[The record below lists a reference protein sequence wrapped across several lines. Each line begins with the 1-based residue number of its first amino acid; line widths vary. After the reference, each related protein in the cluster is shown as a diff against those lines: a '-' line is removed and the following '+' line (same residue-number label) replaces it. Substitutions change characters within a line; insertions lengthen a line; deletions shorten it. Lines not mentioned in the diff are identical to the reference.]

1 MRKFL
6 AVLLC
11 CLFLVFT
18 LSGCGSQISFTWLVD
33 AVPANLDPQ
42 LTTQGSDLVAIYN
55 LYSGLVRLDA
65 DDEPQPEC
73 AESWDISADSL
84 TYTFHLKPGLAYE
97 KLKHH
102 EKEYFLTAHDFVF
115 AFQRVFQK
123 DTKSPYTA
131 EFSAIQNSQQVLSG
145 TLSPEMLGVHAPD
158 DSTVVF
164 QLEHP
169 DPQFLKKLS
178 LPGAMPCN
186 QEFFESTRG
195 AYGLSAHGS
204 ISSNILANGPFHLYN
219 WNENGLFLRRNAQG
233 SRITSLRI
241 VLNETGSEPVSSG
254 EEAEPPLTGAALLN
268 ADKASA
274 ALSEDFESNTFQ
286 AFPYTATTWA
296 LTFNCENPLLAQ
308 PQLRHAL
315 AAAALNTALD
325 IPDGS
330 QPAQGLIPPALS
342 VDGRSYR
349 EAAGNLLP
357 QFEDPV
363 SLCRQGLAAAG
374 AARLS
379 DISIIFPEGMD
390 IRPLAESLNQ
400 QWQKQLNPFSAFFP
414 IKELP
419 MDEFSKR
426 LTSGDY
432 QIALVPFSPI
442 KDNPAEILQQVSIA
456 NPTDPTAQII
466 EPLKRTAHWDLEQL
480 MDLEQKILAEATVV
494 PLWYQSKSLLVQP
507 NIKGLVFRPFGPVL
521 DLTWAEASK

>member
-6 AVLLC
+6 AVFFC
-11 CLFLVFT
+11 CLFLLLT
-18 LSGCGSQISFTWLVD
+18 LSGCGGQISFTWLVD

-65 DDEPQPEC
+65 NGEPQPEC
-73 AESWDISADSL
+73 AESWDISADNL

-102 EKEYFLTAHDFVF
+102 EKEYPLTAHDFVF

-145 TLSPEMLGVHAPD
+145 ALTPEMLGVHAPN

-164 QLEHP
+164 QLEHS

-204 ISSNILANGPFHLYN
+204 ISANILANGPFHLYN
-219 WNENGLFLRRNAQG
+219 WNENGLFLRRDAQG

-241 VLNETGSEPVSSG
+241 VLNATGSEPVSSG
-254 EEAEPPLTGAALLN
+254 TEAIPPLTGAALLS

-274 ALSEDFESNTFQ
+274 ALSDDFKSTSFQ

-296 LTFNCENPLLAQ
+296 LTFNCNNSLLSQ
-308 PQLRHAL
+308 PQLRQAL

-325 IPDGS
+325 IPEGS

-342 VDGRSYR
+342 ANGQPYR

-357 QFEDPV
+357 HFEDPA

-374 AARLS
+374 ASRLS

-390 IRPLAESLNQ
+390 IRPLAEELNQ

-419 MDEFSKR
+419 MEEFAKR
-426 LTSGDY
+426 LKSGDY
-432 QIALVPFSPI
+432 QIALVPFSPV
-442 KDNPAEILQQVSIA
+442 KDSPAEILHQVSIS
-456 NPTDPTAQII
+456 NPTNPTAQLI
-466 EPLKRTAHWDLEQL
+466 EPLNRTAHLELDEL
-480 MDLEQKILAEATVV
+480 MDLERQILADATVV